1 MKGNKT
7 MSTTVPG
14 AFDLTGQVALVT
26 GSSSD
31 LGIGFASARLL
42 GQLGASVMVT
52 GTTDRADVR
61 AEELRQE
68 GIAAQSHTADLMDPD
83 AARELVEA
91 TEATFG
97 KVDILVNN
105 AGLASVN
112 IPEQPNPVMVM
123 TDDEWALALRRNL
136 DSAFFVTRAALP
148 GMVKRGYGRIVNVA
162 STAGALTAYTGD
174 VGYHSAKAAMLGM
187 TRSVAVDY
195 AADGVTANVVLPGW
209 IATAAQLPSE
219 VAAGNATPVGRS
231 ATAAEVAAGIAFL
244 AAPGASYVTG
254 TTLTI
259 DGGNSIASVKTGD

>member
-1 MKGNKT
+1 

-52 GTTDRADVR
+52 GTTDRANRR
-61 AEELRQE
+61 AEELQRD
-68 GIAAQSHTADLMDPD
+68 GIAARSHTADLMDPD
-83 AARELVEA
+83 AARGLVEA
-91 TEATFG
+91 TETAFG

-112 IPEQPNPVMVM
+112 IPERPNPLTAM
-123 TDDEWALALRRNL
+123 TDDEWALALRRNV
-136 DSAFFVTRAALP
+136 DSAFFVTRVALP
-148 GMVKRGYGRIVNVA
+148 GMVGRGYGRIINVA
-162 STAGALTAYTGD
+162 STAGVLTAYAGD
-174 VGYHSAKAAMLGM
+174 VGYHTAKAAMLGM

-195 AADGVTANVVLPGW
+195 AANGVTANVVLPGW

-231 ATAAEVAAGIAFL
+231 ATAAEVAAGVAFL

-254 TTLTI
+254 TTLVI
-259 DGGNSIASVKTGD
+259 DGGNAIASVKVAD